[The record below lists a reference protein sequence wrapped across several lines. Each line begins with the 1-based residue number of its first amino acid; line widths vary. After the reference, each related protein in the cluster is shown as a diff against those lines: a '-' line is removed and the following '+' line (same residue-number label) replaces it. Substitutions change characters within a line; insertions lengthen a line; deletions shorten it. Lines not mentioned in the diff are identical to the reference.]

1 MQGGACRGM
10 GRGKVQGGACR
21 EAWGG
26 GRCREGR
33 VERHGEGEGAGRG
46 V

>member
-1 MQGGACRGM
+1 M
-10 GRGKVQGGACR
+10 QGGACR

-33 VERHGEGEGAGRG
+33 VERHGGEGAGRG

>member
-1 MQGGACRGM
+1 M
-10 GRGKVQGGACR
+10 QGGACR

>member
-1 MQGGACRGM
+1 M
-10 GRGKVQGGACR
+10 QGGACR
-21 EAWGG
+21 EAWG